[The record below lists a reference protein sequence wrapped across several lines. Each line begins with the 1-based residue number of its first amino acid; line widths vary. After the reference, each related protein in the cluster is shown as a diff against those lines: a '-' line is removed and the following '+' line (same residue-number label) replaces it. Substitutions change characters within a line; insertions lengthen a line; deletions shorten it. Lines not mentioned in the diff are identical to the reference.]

1 MNKGRSLD
9 ERDYKQKGRPVQRA
23 IIPDRLHARQL
34 KCEFQY
40 SKYKGYNH
48 MSG

>member
-1 MNKGRSLD
+1 MKETTSKK
-9 ERDYKQKGRPVQRA
+9 EEPVQRA
-23 IIPDRLHARQL
+23 IIPDRLHVRQL